1 MLTSTREEKNMAT
14 WSKKISFNPATDLEP
29 EVWAKILDKFI
40 FIAKEN
46 GDISTCQMTDFA
58 CSALLLDKADEMDN
72 QSYSQGEL
80 YE

>member
-1 MLTSTREEKNMAT
+1 MAT
-14 WSKKISFNPATDLEP
+14 WSKKISFNPATDLDA

-40 FIAKEN
+40 FMAKEN
-46 GDISTCQMTDFA
+46 GDISTCQMTDFECRA
-58 CSALLLDKADEMDN
+58 TLLDKSDELDN

>member
-1 MLTSTREEKNMAT
+1 MAT
-14 WSKKISFNPATDLEP
+14 WSKKISFNPATDLDA

-40 FIAKEN
+40 FMAKEN
-46 GDISTCQMTDFA
+46 GDISTCQMTDFECRA
-58 CSALLLDKADEMDN
+58 TLLDKADEMDN